1 MGSHPPGIGKRSGT
15 VFRGGEKDRSPRGGR
30 GIAESWPLEWQG
42 VDARSLEVVS
52 PSLEA
57 SRQKRATRVRESTLK
72 CLGHHSH
79 HREEE
84 AAWGWKGSRVTNCP
98 GLPEPEPILALK
110 VLCPEVPPFL
120 GTPGCLVTLWGRRLG
135 QGGKLHL

>member
-57 SRQKRATRVRESTLK
+57 SRQKRATRVRE
-72 CLGHHSH
+72 HA
-79 HREEE
+79 EM
-84 AAWGWKGSRVTNCP
+84 P
-98 GLPEPEPILALK
+98 
-110 VLCPEVPPFL
+110 
-120 GTPGCLVTLWGRRLG
+120 GTPQSSQGRGSSLG
-135 QGGKLHL
+135 VEGK